1 MEFISLCLVFQIYIN
16 LLTNAKTQ
24 QTVILKP
31 EDTYQAKNVNVEQFL
46 NVLAV
51 LIHKYLII
59 K

>member
-24 QTVILKP
+24 QTVIFKP

>member
-24 QTVILKP
+24 QTVIFKP
-31 EDTYQAKNVNVEQFL
+31 EDTYQVKNVNVEQFL

-51 LIHKYLII
+51 HIHKYLII

>member
-31 EDTYQAKNVNVEQFL
+31 EDTYRAKNVNVEQFL

>member
-1 MEFISLCLVFQIYIN
+1 MFGIPDLYQ
-16 LLTNAKTQ
+16 LTNAKTQ

-46 NVLAV
+46 NVLH
-51 LIHKYLII
+51 IHKYLII

>member
-31 EDTYQAKNVNVEQFL
+31 EDTYRAKNVNVEQFL

-51 LIHKYLII
+51 HIHKYLII

>member
-51 LIHKYLII
+51 HIYKYLII

>member
-31 EDTYQAKNVNVEQFL
+31 EDTYRAKNVNVEQFL

-51 LIHKYLII
+51 HIYKYLII